1 MCQKIYIFWQTQIK
15 EALHVQKKFN
25 YKKHLFYPQCFD
37 QQDTRNRQA
46 LKWISW
52 HLQHQ
57 VVNPAWCPNMVLN
70 MLLHSTCFRHFDPRC
85 QLPPWSNYIRCRFW
99 IWQFGC
105 TGGEAYANGE
115 PKTECFLFI
124 PFSAC
129 FIIYSLLSFFHH
141 SFLLSFFHHSSL
153 LSFFHNSFPTQLF
166 SSFVPVQLFFIIHSL
181 LSCFH
186 YSLSAHSA
194 FFIIHSL
201 LSFFKIHSLLS
212 FNHHSFPAQLFSSFI
227 LFLAFS

>member
-1 MCQKIYIFWQTQIK
+1 MCQKIDIFWQTQIK

-129 FIIYSLLSFFHH
+129 FIIHSLLSFFHH

-166 SSFVPVQLFFIIHSL
+166 SSFVPVQLF
-181 LSCFH
+181 
-186 YSLSAHSA
+186 
-194 FFIIHSL
+194 
-201 LSFFKIHSLLS
+201 
-212 FNHHSFPAQLFSSFI
+212 SSFI
-227 LFLAFS
+227 PC